1 MFHMIVSDL
10 RISPLRTVLTSLSM
24 FIGIITLIL
33 SVLVGTLGKSYL
45 ESTNAQLSGWAPTYT
60 VTVSDAQIDDLKLN
74 EKMMEMMQESPIGI
88 IVPEYQMD
96 SLGIYA
102 SGSIRHVSAVVT
114 SFQRTKLFPVSIIK
128 GQWFAEN
135 SRESS
140 LQVVVNR
147 EAEGMIS
154 SDGTVDLGV
163 VNGTEKV
170 NIWVRGVVDDGSSE
184 PIIYLDALTMERF
197 LPQMW
202 RPEGLTLFLHPQ
214 TGSVNENTAKSAVSD
229 LLFDSVG
236 GKIGSWN
243 RSDNA
248 ESYESVISFLQTAT
262 LVSALLLLVV
272 SAIGLINIGMAG
284 IEQRSRELL
293 IRRAIGATKTSIVF
307 LVIGSS
313 MLLSLI
319 IACISIGI
327 SILLV
332 AALPYMV
339 PSDVPLELPPYP
351 YSAAVLACVSAVV
364 TACIGSIAPAIRAS
378 ALQPALVLR

>member
-33 SVLVGTLGKSYL
+33 SVLIGTLGKSYL
-45 ESTNAQLSGWAPTYT
+45 ESTNAQLSGWSPTYT
-60 VTVSDAQIDDLKLN
+60 VTVSDAQITDLKLN
-74 EKMMEMMQESPIGI
+74 EKMIETMQENPIGI

-96 SLGIYA
+96 SLGIYS
-102 SGSIRHVSAVVT
+102 SGSIRHVNAVVT
-114 SFQRTKLFPVSIIK
+114 SSQRTKLFPVAIVK
-128 GQWFAEN
+128 GQWFAED
-135 SRESS
+135 SHESS

-147 EAEGMIS
+147 EAEGMIL

-163 VNGTEKV
+163 VNGTEKI
-170 NIWVRGVVDDGSSE
+170 NIWVRGVIDDGSSE

-202 RPEGLTLFLHPQ
+202 RPEGLTVFFHP
-214 TGSVNENTAKSAVSD
+214 TGSVNENMAKSAVSD

-248 ESYESVISFLQTAT
+248 ESYESVIDFLQTAT

-293 IRRAIGATKTSIVF
+293 IRRAIGATKTSIVC

-332 AALPYMV
+332 AALPYMM